1 MREYTVLAFTSVLF
15 TMLLDQLTRAHILRR
30 IEFYVFLLVI
40 LGFKLLV
47 NGYLTAKGIVLY
59 SGGQY
64 LGIRLGSIPLED
76 FFFGFSMVAMT
87 LIFWEFSKAH
97 ETIGNRSKIKKM
109 EKGGK

>member
-1 MREYTVLAFTSVLF
+1 
-15 TMLLDQLTRAHILRR
+15 MLLDHLTRAHILRR
-30 IEFYVFLLVI
+30 IEFYVFLLII

-76 FFFGFSMVAMT
+76 FFFGFSMVTMT
-87 LIFWEFSKAH
+87 LIFWESGKAH
-97 ETIGNRSKIKKM
+97 EITGNRAN
-109 EKGGK
+109 